1 MPLPDAIK
9 KSPRVYTLL
18 QNLDLENL
26 SADDLA
32 DVGDPIAIEEA
43 NEDELRRLCLVA
55 FARMVTKGSFDGWLT
70 GGGGGEQAYQI
81 PSAVCGPTGNFK
93 YWNIATLWAGSK
105 PNVAALNLTS
115 ELQFWNPFIAPQTAA
130 PVGVSINVITDTTS
144 QNLYV
149 GFYESS
155 AAGYPSTLLGY
166 ATISTDSTGAIRVTS
181 FTEASTGSLTFTK
194 GEQYYYSFNK
204 SGTEAPLL
212 TTTAGADTNSL
223 TPDNVVS
230 GTGGQELGIES
241 VSSTTSAPADVADT
255 TEIGGTGAGGTN
267 RLQVWMDF

>member
-1 MPLPDAIK
+1 MRKEDRKPSK
-9 KSPRVYTLL
+9 RVFPLL
-18 QNLDLENL
+18 QNLDLDTVTFANVQG
-26 SADDLA
+26 
-32 DVGDPIAIEEA
+32 VGDSITIEDMNEQELQDLVLVNLARLVVSGEWTGLLEA
-43 NEDELRRLCLVA
+43 
-55 FARMVTKGSFDGWLT
+55 
-70 GGGGGEQAYQI
+70 GGGQQAYQI
-81 PSAVCGPTGNFK
+81 PSAVCGATGNFK

-105 PNVAALNLTS
+105 PNVVALNLSS

-130 PVGVSINVITDTTS
+130 PAGVSINVITATTS
-144 QNLYV
+144 QNLYI

-155 AAGYPSTLLGY
+155 SGGYPSTLLGY

-181 FTEASTGSLTFTK
+181 FTEASSGSLTFTK

-204 SGTEAPLL
+204 SGTENPLL

-241 VSSTTSAPADVADT
+241 ASDTTSAPADVADT

>member
-1 MPLPDAIK
+1 MRSEDRKPSK
-9 KSPRVYTLL
+9 RVFPLL
-18 QNLDLENL
+18 QNLDLDTVTFAQIQSTGNPITIQDMNEQEMLDLIIVNL
-26 SADDLA
+26 A
-32 DVGDPIAIEEA
+32 
-43 NEDELRRLCLVA
+43 RLCTV
-55 FARMVTKGSFDGWLT
+55 SEWDGLLEA
-70 GGGGGEQAYQI
+70 GGGQQAYQI

-105 PNVAALNLTS
+105 PNVVALNLTS
-115 ELQFWNPFIAPQTAA
+115 NFQFWNPFIAPQTAA
-130 PVGVSINVITDTTS
+130 PAGVSINVTTATTS

-149 GFYESS
+149 GFYESNS
-155 AAGYPSTLLGY
+155 GGYPSTLLGY

-181 FTEASTGSLTFTK
+181 FTEASSGSLTFTK

-204 SGTEAPLL
+204 SGTEAPVL
-212 TTTAGADTNSL
+212 TTTAGDDTNSL

-241 VSSTTSAPADVADT
+241 VSSNTSAPADVADT